1 MITTVD
7 GGVILDI
14 RVQPGAGRTAVVG
27 RHGDE
32 LKLRV
37 GAPPVEGR
45 ANEAVLA
52 FLADAF
58 DLRKAAVTLVSGPTS
73 RSKRI
78 RLDGVDEA
86 TATTVVDRL
95 IDSAK
100 KR

>member
-1 MITTVD
+1 M
-7 GGVILDI
+7 
-14 RVQPGAGRTAVVG
+14 
-27 RHGDE
+27 
-32 LKLRV
+32 
-37 GAPPVEGR
+37 EGR

-58 DLRKAAVTLVSGPTS
+58 EVRPAAVTLVSGPRS
-73 RSKRI
+73 RTKQI

-95 IDSAK
+95 IKGAK